1 MQHIVAMF
9 EDDLGCCC
17 KLILELEQLAQ
28 MKDGKA
34 FAESLDCLSN
44 VMCNVHDYLIH
55 VALRVHK
62 STSSNLSAGNAKFT
76 QSPFPELLAHVHLF

>member
-1 MQHIVAMF
+1 VQHTVAMF

-34 FAESLDCLSN
+34 FAESLESLSN

-55 VALRVHK
+55 VALR
-62 STSSNLSAGNAKFT
+62 
-76 QSPFPELLAHVHLF
+76 

>member
-1 MQHIVAMF
+1 MQHTVSMF

-34 FAESLDCLSN
+34 FAESLESLSN
-44 VMCNVHDYLIH
+44 AMCNVHDY
-55 VALRVHK
+55 
-62 STSSNLSAGNAKFT
+62 
-76 QSPFPELLAHVHLF
+76 

>member
-1 MQHIVAMF
+1 MQHTVAIF
-9 EDDLGCCC
+9 EDDLGCSC

-34 FAESLDCLSN
+34 FAESLESLSN

-55 VALRVHK
+55 VALRWNIFISMLK
-62 STSSNLSAGNAKFT
+62 RQWKLSI
-76 QSPFPELLAHVHLF
+76 

>member
-1 MQHIVAMF
+1 MQHTVAMF

-28 MKDGKA
+28 MNDGKA
-34 FAESLDCLSN
+34 FAEFAESLESLSN

-55 VALRVHK
+55 VALR
-62 STSSNLSAGNAKFT
+62 
-76 QSPFPELLAHVHLF
+76 